1 MTEGIT
7 IALFIGSLLVLLVLG
22 IPIAWSLLIAGT
34 IGAVV
39 TVGVE
44 RTIGLAY
51 TTAMGQVSTYL
62 FATIPMF
69 ILMAEFL
76 SKSQIVEKVFYA
88 MYVWLYKIRG
98 GLAMATTVA
107 NGGMAALSGSSTAA
121 AASMAKISIPE
132 MRKYDYSERL
142 ASGTVAAAGTFAI
155 MLPPSLGLII
165 YGIITDNN
173 IARLFVAGILPGII
187 TIIGY
192 LLLIFLWGRY
202 NKEAVGYTTDE
213 YFSLKERLGAL
224 KPIYP
229 AAILVIIVIGGLYGG
244 VMTPTESGAIGAAG
258 ALFLGVVF
266 ADLGFKGIN
275 EALADTLRVTVMIFM
290 ILIGAMIF
298 GRFLIISGITPYLVA
313 VVEGAGTNRWIILF
327 VILFIYL
334 LMGTVMSQSAI
345 LILTLPVTYPMVV
358 EGLGFGP
365 YWFGIILVKTAEIG
379 LVTPPLGLNVFVV
392 SGSADVDV
400 NTTFLGVIPFLA
412 VDIVVIFLLMA
423 FPQIIHLLI

>member
-51 TTAMGQVSTYL
+51 TTAMGEVSTYL

-76 SKSQIVEKVFYA
+76 SKSEIVEKVFYA

-258 ALFLGVVF
+258 ALFVGVVF
-266 ADLGFKGIN
+266 AELDFNGIN
-275 EALADTLRVTVMIFM
+275 EALTDTLRVTVMIFM

-313 VVEGAGTNRWIILF
+313 VVEGAGTNRGIILF

-423 FPQIIHLLI
+423 FPQIIYLLI